1 MICLSGLL
9 QPEEQPMT
17 DPSSSER
24 QITEGDYF
32 QNGGKDK
39 CNVLLS
45 YLARLFLICHSFYMV
60 DLFMTTKL
68 PINPLPQKIVLLQCS
83 SALKIK
89 RFINHFPF
97 KALIVYAC
105 YGKQQP
111 VIFFFSSRAC
121 YFRKQSM
128 VGLLFLK
135 IHQVFSEITSSR

>member
-1 MICLSGLL
+1 MNTLFLKSAAIYATTLI
-9 QPEEQPMT
+9 
-17 DPSSSER
+17 
-24 QITEGDYF
+24 QITYILSTYF
-32 QNGGKDK
+32 ENCLLSWFVSQGFFSQQSNQWPTQAALRDK
-39 CNVLLS
+39 SRRETIFKIMAGRINVSICNVLLS

-105 YGKQQP
+105 YGK
-111 VIFFFSSRAC
+111 
-121 YFRKQSM
+121 
-128 VGLLFLK
+128 
-135 IHQVFSEITSSR
+135 

>member
-9 QPEEQPMT
+9 QPAEQPMA

-24 QITEGDYF
+24 QITEGEYF
-32 QNGGKDK
+32 QNYGGKDK

-83 SALKIK
+83 SALQIK

-97 KALIVYAC
+97 KVLIVYAC
-105 YGKQQP
+105 YEKQQSTLL
-111 VIFFFSSRAC
+111 IIQNLL
-121 YFRKQSM
+121 FRKI
-128 VGLLFLK
+128 VDILLVILTNNK
-135 IHQVFSEITSSR
+135 GKN

>member
-1 MICLSGLL
+1 MNTLFLKSSAIYATTLIQSTYILSTYFENCLLSWFVSQGSFSRPRNHWPAQAAL
-9 QPEEQPMT
+9 
-17 DPSSSER
+17 R
-24 QITEGDYF
+24 
-32 QNGGKDK
+32 DK
-39 CNVLLS
+39 SRRETIFKIMAGRINVSICNVLLS

-105 YGKQQP
+105 YEK
-111 VIFFFSSRAC
+111 
-121 YFRKQSM
+121 
-128 VGLLFLK
+128 
-135 IHQVFSEITSSR
+135 